1 MSDELLK
8 INLLTISLI
17 GGLLALVGLALY
29 FAHASAGS
37 YVRYLLPLPP
47 VAVAAYVFTFNYFKD
62 VVQPTTI
69 WGIIKDVFSATLVAM
84 SAFFCLS
91 LISILLI
98 SFIRHSFFRWG
109 QEIGGTDKATLDT
122 SVLSSK
128 PPTCPTGY
136 VGKASQRRPSFLTPP
151 SFRRLGRRAVEV
163 RLVLWPAVHRYA
175 APEDEAL
182 IVVGADVEPPHKRE
196 TAAISA
202 VAVNV
207 GSGRRTTL
215 ALGISAGLP
224 SAPASGQR

>member
-29 FAHASAGS
+29 FAHASVAS

-69 WGIIKDVFSATLVAM
+69 WGIIKEVFSATLVAM

-98 SFIRHSFFRWG
+98 SFIRHSFFRLG
-109 QEIGGTDKATLDT
+109 Q
-122 SVLSSK
+122 
-128 PPTCPTGY
+128 
-136 VGKASQRRPSFLTPP
+136 
-151 SFRRLGRRAVEV
+151 
-163 RLVLWPAVHRYA
+163 
-175 APEDEAL
+175 
-182 IVVGADVEPPHKRE
+182 
-196 TAAISA
+196 
-202 VAVNV
+202 
-207 GSGRRTTL
+207 
-215 ALGISAGLP
+215 
-224 SAPASGQR
+224 